1 MRGFHCLNL
10 LLKEEIKVLEV
21 EKNKHEEELTCSNI
35 YVGSLKSR
43 LSLMI
48 ISSMMKSYLER
59 QPA

>member
-1 MRGFHCLNL
+1 MRGFHYLNL

-21 EKNKHEEELTCSNI
+21 EKNKHEEELKYSNI
-35 YVGSLKSR
+35 YVRSLKSR

-59 QPA
+59 QLA